1 PERVAAGRE
10 LHPYLV
16 GAPRIVINGYDKDE
30 LNEVVHQTNADGML
44 VCPAFQSDVERLLHE
59 LESGAIAEKTGE
71 QLASFDGMN
80 ILVAE
85 DNEINLEIAAGLL
98 ENAGAHICT
107 ACNGKEAIKQF
118 DSSQV
123 GFFDLILMDV
133 QMPEMDGCDATK
145 KIRTLSRADA
155 KTVRI
160 IAMTANVLEEDRK
173 RCLNSGMDAHIGKP
187 FSLEDIAREYNQ
199 IGGKS
204 Q

>member
-1 PERVAAGRE
+1 MEPTR
-10 LHPYLV
+10 
-16 GAPRIVINGYDKDE
+16 
-30 LNEVVHQTNADGML
+30 T
-44 VCPAFQSDVERLLHE
+44 
-59 LESGAIAEKTGE
+59 T
-71 QLASFDGMN
+71 
-80 ILVAE
+80 
-85 DNEINLEIAAGLL
+85 
-98 ENAGAHICT
+98 T
-107 ACNGKEAIKQF
+107 
-118 DSSQV
+118 
-123 GFFDLILMDV
+123 LILMDV

>member
-1 PERVAAGRE
+1 M
-10 LHPYLV
+10 
-16 GAPRIVINGYDKDE
+16 INGYDKDE

>member
-1 PERVAAGRE
+1 MGS
-10 LHPYLV
+10 
-16 GAPRIVINGYDKDE
+16 APRIVINGYDKDE

-187 FSLEDIAREYNQ
+187 FSLEDIAREYNR